1 MMFWGSFSTIL
12 LSSSSEL
19 RDCADPKAFS
29 SAVFLSVLTIVSML
43 DIFTEEMGEK
53 IVQAVKINSTGD
65 SSLQGTKGQE
75 RRQYG
80 EVLPPPS
87 FKRHRMFSNIEILF
101 PSVFNR
107 YQTENFSGIRD
118 ESRQLHV

>member
-1 MMFWGSFSTIL
+1 MMVLGGFPTKS
-12 LSSSSEL
+12 LSNSSEL
-19 RDCADPKAFS
+19 GDRADPKAFS
-29 SAVFLSVLTIVSML
+29 SVVFLLFLTIVSNL
-43 DIFTEEMGEK
+43 DIFTGEMGEK
-53 IVQAVKINSTGD
+53 IAQEVKINSTGD

-101 PSVFNR
+101 PTVFNR
-107 YQTENFSGIRD
+107 YQTENFFWY
-118 ESRQLHV
+118 QK